1 MKKLLTLSIA
11 LSLATNMMA
20 AEPNSD
26 GLEKDKAVYLEL
38 LGASNMVGINYDQRF
53 NDHTKWGWRAGVSF
67 AFGNNSNFFGNDGS
81 IRYYSVPLEVN
92 YLLGSQKNNL
102 EVGAGAN
109 VGIYNSHDR
118 DIQTLEGPVTLTP
131 DQQAHLITQKTING
145 KTITFLGY
153 NTSHNRF
160 GYYFFGNIGYRHVS
174 NKGFLFRVG
183 VNPSFTLG
191 EKNAIKKAVLYPYLG
206 FGWAF

>member
-81 IRYYSVPLEVN
+81 IRYYGVM
-92 YLLGSQKNNL
+92 
-102 EVGAGAN
+102 
-109 VGIYNSHDR
+109 
-118 DIQTLEGPVTLTP
+118 DI
-131 DQQAHLITQKTING
+131 
-145 KTITFLGY
+145 
-153 NTSHNRF
+153 
-160 GYYFFGNIGYRHVS
+160 
-174 NKGFLFRVG
+174 
-183 VNPSFTLG
+183 
-191 EKNAIKKAVLYPYLG
+191 
-206 FGWAF
+206 W